1 MNFLSIDTASKLC
14 SVTLF
19 HEDIFYIEEVM
30 SDDGH
35 TMTLSSLC
43 DKIGRSKIRDIDFIA
58 LSIGPGSY
66 SGLRISSSFSKGLAL
81 SLNKPIVPI
90 STFEGMNLHIKD
102 NDKYYISIYSHRD
115 YAFCQLFNAGKIIG
129 EAKCAKI
136 NSMKEHKI
144 YGCDF
149 YDNININKFIKIK
162 PSSKS
167 IGQIALNNFSNLVA
181 KKINNIKPLY
191 LEMER

>member
-1 MNFLSIDTASKLC
+1 
-14 SVTLF
+14 
-19 HEDIFYIEEVM
+19 
-30 SDDGH
+30 
-35 TMTLSSLC
+35 
-43 DKIGRSKIRDIDFIA
+43 
-58 LSIGPGSY
+58 
-66 SGLRISSSFSKGLAL
+66 
-81 SLNKPIVPI
+81 
-90 STFEGMNLHIKD
+90 
-102 NDKYYISIYSHRD
+102 
-115 YAFCQLFNAGKIIG
+115 
-129 EAKCAKI
+129 
-136 NSMKEHKI
+136 MKEHKI